1 MKDLYQL
8 PDDLPVPIDDGA
20 CDHLL
25 DARIPSVL
33 LKGVS
38 GDTVNIGEVQG
49 KFVLFSYP
57 MNGQPDALPGPDWSE
72 IPGARGC
79 TPQSCSYR
87 DQHGDFLRSG
97 CKVFGISSQP
107 IEEQKEAFKRL
118 HLPFELLNDS
128 KLALTRAMNL
138 PTFEYQSSEYI
149 KRITLIVTDGLIQK
163 VFYPVFPPDGN
174 VHDVIDWIEKNKA

>member
-8 PDDLPVPIDDGA
+8 PDDLSIPIDDGA

-25 DARIPSVL
+25 DTRIPSVL

-49 KFVLFSYP
+49 KLVFLAHEWKS
-57 MNGQPDALPGPDWSE
+57 WRSSW
-72 IPGARGC
+72 ARLEGG

-87 DQHGDFLRSG
+87 VQHREILRLG
-97 CKVFGISSQP
+97 IKVFAISSQL

-128 KLALTRAMNL
+128 KLVFTRAMNL
-138 PTFEYQSSEYI
+138 PTFEYQSSDYI

-163 VFYPVFPPDGN
+163 VFYLVFPPDGN

>member
-1 MKDLYQL
+1 
-8 PDDLPVPIDDGA
+8 
-20 CDHLL
+20 
-25 DARIPSVL
+25 
-33 LKGVS
+33 
-38 GDTVNIGEVQG
+38 
-49 KFVLFSYP
+49 
-57 MNGQPDALPGPDWSE
+57 MNGNPDAHPGPGWSE

-87 DQHGDFLRSG
+87 DHHREFLRLG
-97 CKVFGISSQP
+97 IKVFGISSQP

-128 KLALTRAMNL
+128 KLVFTRAMNL
-138 PTFEYQSSEYI
+138 PTFEYQLSDYI